1 MLVVTQPSRLPA
13 TILSRC
19 QRIRIRAPARQEAVA
34 WLEASRGPGGLECGA
49 GYVGRGPNAGCRGRP
64 QGRGEVGQEVRR
76 TLEEAATGG
85 GDPVATAERWT
96 RAELPLRLRCI
107 ENWLTERIRAH
118 SGGDGFFTKVGAAP
132 YLPRHD
138 AVLNMGHLFE
148 LVDGVRELKSALDT
162 PINRGLALEA
172 ILRRFAPGSEDKN
185 VRAGGN
191 KPGLLTLTI
200 KDKSALYLAYMPFV
214 KNGGLFI
221 PTNSNYRL
229 GDEVFMLLNLMG
241 EDEKLPV
248 AGRVIWVTPK
258 GAQGKRTAGI
268 GVQFSE
274 QDRGQTQKKIET
286 YLAGALSGDK
296 ATHTM

>member
-1 MLVVTQPSRLPA
+1 LY
-13 TILSRC
+13 
-19 QRIRIRAPARQEAVA
+19 
-34 WLEASRGPGGLECGA
+34 RGA
-49 GYVGRGPNAGCRGRP
+49 Y
-64 QGRGEVGQEVRR
+64 EVE
-76 TLEEAATGG
+76 
-85 GDPVATAERWT
+85 
-96 RAELPLRLRCI
+96 
-107 ENWLTERIRAH
+107 
-118 SGGDGFFTKVGAAP
+118 K
-132 YLPRHD
+132 
-138 AVLNMGHLFE
+138 
-148 LVDGVRELKSALDT
+148 
-162 PINRGLALEA
+162 
-172 ILRRFAPGSEDKN
+172 
-185 VRAGGN
+185 VRAGGGN